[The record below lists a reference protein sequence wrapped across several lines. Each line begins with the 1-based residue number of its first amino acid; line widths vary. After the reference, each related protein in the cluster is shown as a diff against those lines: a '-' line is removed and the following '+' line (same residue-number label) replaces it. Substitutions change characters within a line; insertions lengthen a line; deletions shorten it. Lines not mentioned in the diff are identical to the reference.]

1 MQLFFKEYFQT
12 NLSYSDLV
20 VALLSGISVYTMLG
34 FVKTK
39 CKETALDISKC
50 NDIYETGSFGL
61 AFVIYPVGI
70 SNSTASHLWGLLFFG
85 CLLFLGIDSAYAMVI
100 SLTTVLED
108 AWFCRRLNLKKPV
121 LNGVVCV
128 TVGVCYFLDF
138 LKLSLL
144 DGKLSLRG
152 ERKGDQLPALWHLRA
167 SHYYYS
173 TIDAVPTYYRRIINA
188 L

>member
-1 MQLFFKEYFQT
+1 
-12 NLSYSDLV
+12 
-20 VALLSGISVYTMLG
+20 MLG

-121 LNGVVCV
+121 LNGFVCV
-128 TVGVCYFLDF
+128 TGFLLGTIYLFDSGFFYLDIADHFVTSWCLLLLGF
-138 LKLSLL
+138 LETVAA
-144 DGKLSLRG
+144 G
-152 ERKGDQLPALWHLRA
+152 W
-167 SHYYYS
+167 
-173 TIDAVPTYYRRIINA
+173 
-188 L
+188 